1 MLLMHKHSPLGGCP
15 TRQVAI
21 RTQASVVGSYLAR
34 WLFVVSL
41 VISVSSAAPLQ
52 AQTPNEPASAE
63 SDATNEEEV
72 PTPTLDL
79 GSFKINDLR
88 PTRNETARLTFT
100 LHLAFSKELTENQ
113 VAQLDNWKHRL
124 RDQVITA
131 VRISEM
137 KDFQEP
143 DLDKLRR
150 RVLIRV
156 NRLLKAKLAEEVLVT
171 KYLFRLY

>member
-1 MLLMHKHSPLGGCP
+1 MLRMYEKLSLLGCP
-15 TRQVAI
+15 TRHAAHRNRVSVLGTGVA
-21 RTQASVVGSYLAR
+21 RALLVVALAI
-34 WLFVVSL
+34 SL
-41 VISVSSAAPLQ
+41 SFAAPIQ
-52 AQTPNEPASAE
+52 AQTPGEPDSTKAE
-63 SDATNEEEV
+63 SSVEEKV
-72 PTPTLDL
+72 RTPTLEL

-100 LHLAFSKELTENQ
+100 LHLALSKELTDRQ
-113 VAQLDNWKHRL
+113 VAQLENWKHRL

-143 DLDKLRR
+143 DLGRLRR
-150 RVLIRV
+150 RIFIRI
-156 NRLLKAKLAEEVLVT
+156 NRLLNAKLVDEVLVT

>member
-1 MLLMHKHSPLGGCP
+1 MLLMQEMSPQGSCP
-15 TRQVAI
+15 TRCVALGTRVSLL
-21 RTQASVVGSYLAR
+21 RTYYSR
-34 WLFVVSL
+34 WLLALVLAISLSTAAPIHAQAPAEPATADAESTAEEVVS
-41 VISVSSAAPLQ
+41 
-52 AQTPNEPASAE
+52 
-63 SDATNEEEV
+63 
-72 PTPTLDL
+72 TPTLDL

-100 LHLAFSKELTENQ
+100 LHLAFSKELTDQ
-113 VAQLDNWKHRL
+113 HIAQLENWKHRL

-150 RVLIRV
+150 RILIRV
-156 NRLLKAKLAEEVLVT
+156 SRLLKTKLVEEVLVT
-171 KYLFRLY
+171 KYLIRLY